1 MRRWITIGLL
11 VLVSGQAGA
20 AEIQIKGGCVLGRS
34 QSAHGLSAANAET
47 RIRQYARRYVESFSS
62 FNREKRDIRRRANAY
77 MELDKWTQD
86 DVVGFTL
93 EQRRLLLISISAE
106 LAVGKIDSSEL
117 PGYIIAIDRKI
128 DEIEVELGCESAP
141 D

>member
-1 MRRWITIGLL
+1 
-11 VLVSGQAGA
+11 
-20 AEIQIKGGCVLGRS
+20 
-34 QSAHGLSAANAET
+34 
-47 RIRQYARRYVESFSS
+47 
-62 FNREKRDIRRRANAY
+62 

-93 EQRRLLLISISAE
+93 EQRRLLLISIAGE

-128 DEIEVELGCESAP
+128 DEIEVELGCEPAP
-141 D
+141 G